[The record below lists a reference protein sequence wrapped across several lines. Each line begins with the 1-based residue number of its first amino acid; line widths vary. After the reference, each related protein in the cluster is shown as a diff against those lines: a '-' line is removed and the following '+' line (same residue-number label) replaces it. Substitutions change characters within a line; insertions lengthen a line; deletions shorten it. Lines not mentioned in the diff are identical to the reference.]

1 MGSRLEGG
9 RIEGGRV
16 FRAGLLLT
24 VARDEEWD
32 LLFWLDPRFP
42 RVECLPSRG
51 RHDLPDRWRILAGA
65 QLLNVS
71 QPDRD
76 RRLLFKLETGSGPHA
91 LEYFAFP
98 KPALVLRDANGCA
111 LAEAGAEAPRPAK
124 PGKPF
129 LLDVLDAPYQ
139 GDPRALRG
147 LDDLW
152 LKAALGSGGPPWDF
166 IVKTGKR
173 LESAPLTGFVVL
185 EQENPTG
192 VSLVDFSRQL
202 PGLVFED
209 CGSLSHASSRFISS
223 ARREQD
229 LKDERTGLMAAALEL
244 KLRLEKTLR
253 ELEGDRKRQEGHGLL
268 RENADSLKSQLG
280 QIQKGQK
287 EITVAGKEGERRV
300 ALDPKLKPHEQ
311 ADRWYQQARRLRRG
325 MDATRSRIE
334 GTRQKLEQLDRLL
347 KVTEGRLE
355 ADEPEVAS
363 AFAELEKLSTRLQ
376 PRAAVRVKQE
386 PQRFRRFRSPGGMA
400 IWVGRNNR
408 ENDEL
413 TLHTAH
419 KEDLW
424 FHAQQCPGSHV
435 ILRSH
440 GLSQAPAQADI
451 LAAAATAAYYSR
463 ARTSTKVPVMYT
475 LAKYVR
481 KPRKALPGTVT
492 VEREKSVMVEPRLCP
507 EWDEPV

>member
-1 MGSRLEGG
+1 M
-9 RIEGGRV
+9 
-16 FRAGLLLT
+16 
-24 VARDEEWD
+24 
-32 LLFWLDPRFP
+32 
-42 RVECLPSRG
+42 
-51 RHDLPDRWRILAGA
+51 
-65 QLLNVS
+65 
-71 QPDRD
+71 
-76 RRLLFKLETGSGPHA
+76 
-91 LEYFAFP
+91 
-98 KPALVLRDANGCA
+98 
-111 LAEAGAEAPRPAK
+111 
-124 PGKPF
+124 
-129 LLDVLDAPYQ
+129 DV
-139 GDPRALRG
+139 
-147 LDDLW
+147 
-152 LKAALGSGGPPWDF
+152 
-166 IVKTGKR
+166 
-173 LESAPLTGFVVL
+173 
-185 EQENPTG
+185 
-192 VSLVDFSRQL
+192 
-202 PGLVFED
+202 
-209 CGSLSHASSRFISS
+209 
-223 ARREQD
+223 
-229 LKDERTGLMAAALEL
+229 
-244 KLRLEKTLR
+244 
-253 ELEGDRKRQEGHGLL
+253 
-268 RENADSLKSQLG
+268 
-280 QIQKGQK
+280 
-287 EITVAGKEGERRV
+287 
-300 ALDPKLKPHEQ
+300 
-311 ADRWYQQARRLRRG
+311 
-325 MDATRSRIE
+325 TRSRIE

-347 KVTEGRLE
+347 KATEGRLE
-355 ADEPEVAS
+355 ADEPEAAS